1 MSRFIDKLKR
11 ASQAAP
17 QSMGFK
23 AAQPI
28 SKPRM
33 LLVASLSQAD
43 VDNLAGYLAG
53 ADAGLLPIA
62 RLTSG
67 AKQFKEIARLTPDIP
82 WGGLLKDSGQS
93 GTKRIVQAGGD
104 FIVFPAN
111 TSLKILE
118 DEEVGKVLE
127 VEASLDEGLL
137 RAVDGLPAD
146 AVLITGQEKSDYF
159 LTWHHLMLFRRFADL
174 LTKPLMVSVPPGVTA
189 DELQAIWEVGVDGV
203 VVDIV
208 VGQPVGKLKELRQM
222 IDSLA
227 LPSKRRRTKTA
238 ALLPHLRGE
247 TGIVTEE
254 EEDEDEDE
262 EE

>member
-11 ASQAAP
+11 VSQVAP
-17 QSMGFK
+17 QPIGFK
-23 AAQPI
+23 VAQPV

-33 LLVASLSQAD
+33 LLVASLPQAD
-43 VDNLAGYLAG
+43 VAHLADYLAG

-62 RLTSG
+62 RLTSE
-67 AKQFKEIARLTPDIP
+67 AKQLKEIVQLIPDIL
-82 WGGLLKDSGQS
+82 WGGLLQDTRQG
-93 GTKRIVQAGGD
+93 GIKRIVQAGGD
-104 FIVFPAN
+104 FIVFPLD

-137 RAVDGLPAD
+137 RAVDELPAD

-174 LTKPLMVSVPPGVTA
+174 LTKPLLVSVPANVTA
-189 DELQAIWEVGVDGV
+189 GELQAIWEVGVDGV
-203 VVDIV
+203 VVDV
-208 VGQPVGKLKELRQM
+208 EVGQPVGKLKKLRQI
-222 IDSLA
+222 IDSLS
-227 LPSKRRRTKTA
+227 LPSKRKPTRIA

-247 TGIVTEE
+247 AGPVTEE
-254 EEDEDEDE
+254 EEE
-262 EE
+262 EEEE